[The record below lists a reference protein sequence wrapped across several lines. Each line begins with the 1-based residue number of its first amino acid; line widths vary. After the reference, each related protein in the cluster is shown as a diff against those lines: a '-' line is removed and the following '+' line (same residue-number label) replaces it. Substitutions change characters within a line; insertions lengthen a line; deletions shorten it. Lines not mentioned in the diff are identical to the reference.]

1 MPLKTKKMK
10 TFSKLKLIGMV
21 MVLIS
26 SFSCS
31 NSDRP
36 DGDWDDNIK
45 LSQKEAKL
53 TSEND
58 SIVITTEGEG
68 WWING
73 VRLNGNSDFE
83 VIENSNGQF
92 LIDENEFKVDRRSSK
107 ELYIEMSNNTS
118 GSERTLII
126 SIQNGDY
133 FDGIKITQSTN

>member
-1 MPLKTKKMK
+1 MK
-10 TFSKLKLIGMV
+10 FFYLSLLIV
-21 MVLIS
+21 TAIL
-26 SFSCS
+26 FSCS
-31 NSDRP
+31 KK

-68 WWING
+68 WWIND
-73 VRLNGNSDFE
+73 VRLNGNSDFQ

-118 GSERTLII
+118 GSERILII
-126 SIQNGDY
+126 SLQNGDY